1 MMEHYGSDFN
11 ATGSVMSR
19 AELEDQRRKRGE
31 CVRCG
36 QKCYQKK
43 LFKMIPITEHGKVEN
58 GRCLNCHPLDASAGA
73 IPAVSRPAT
82 QADLQRFS
90 RTQNV
95 LRQSTSAGGRSTPNG
110 GMAQRRSASQT
121 AIDASQ
127 NVRRQHGGSR
137 RTGSTSYRSSQSS
150 RSLPTRNSGR
160 SEGSATSDGPYIRT
174 DRSMDGDA
182 SVVSSTSSTRG
193 AIGPHTTGRSSES
206 LKSATLNDIHPHVD
220 GRGIDTGI
228 MPPSGTSR
236 PSYGRPNSNRS
247 ISASS
252 YYSRD
257 SDGSRDQRRF
267 TDDEQDIDEFT
278 DEYGRTY
285 QDMNGDYNHD
295 GYQQE
300 QGREYDDDEYGGV
313 GMDQPARDFG
323 ERPNFDYYYRP
334 NQDAHHEDDD
344 NDSRH
349 DANVDS
355 YDDVGR
361 VPGINTSHHLRN
373 NVGSNHES
381 GGGSSHGSYHRRP
394 PYHRNESV
402 PPGNLKSIHRSHSPD
417 FNASMDFHLQQP
429 RSHSLDHS
437 VASFADDLHRHGRES
452 TSEPDLG
459 LLGDHNVSGHRTNEH
474 GNRNWG
480 RQMDDNH
487 QQSNSYEDNSSLPE
501 PEFPVLQ
508 RLRESSN
515 DYVSILDIMHE
526 YRDMPQVQSLGM
538 LILSNLQLTD
548 DDCNGMARLGA
559 AQIIVDGMMAF
570 HDLVDL
576 QISGCRAIWNASFTT
591 LNQLAFVD
599 CGALDILSQ
608 SMSNFLRDT
617 DFQEQA
623 LSVLANLG
631 AAEQNLDIV
640 FEKGVVSRIV
650 AAMNAHI
657 NRVTLQIRGCLA
669 IANLASHHSPLKQK
683 ILESGAGHAIVIS
696 MVMHP
701 SDPELQEKALRA
713 LRNLSA
719 NCDENRIEITNIGG
733 IDAIISAMQVHR
745 DASGVQEAGAWTLS
759 NLAGNADSRILIGD
773 CGGVDVTIR
782 AMWVHSDKASVQEW
796 CCRALFTLSL
806 EHHNRAMVLDV
817 GGISAVVNAM
827 QAHNDSPAIQEM
839 GSAVLFNL
847 ASDQQS
853 KMRIV
858 DEEALDAVVLA
869 MVLHSDDD
877 KVQERACQLLLQL
890 CIAENFK
897 AMQASNVG
905 ELVRAAASKFPES
918 CGESA
923 GKLMIVIE
931 GFIAE
936 YM

>member
-36 QKCYQKK
+36 QKCFQKK

-58 GRCLNCHPLDASAGA
+58 GRCLNCNPLDAASGA

-82 QADLQRFS
+82 EADLQRFS

-95 LRQSTSAGGRSTPNG
+95 LRQSNSVSGRGSLNG
-110 GMAQRRSASQT
+110 GMANRRSASQPV
-121 AIDASQ
+121 IDDSP
-127 NVRRQHGGSR
+127 NVRRSQGGSR
-137 RTGSTSYRSSQSS
+137 RTSSSSYRNSQSS
-150 RSLPTRNSGR
+150 RSLSVRNSVR
-160 SEGSATSDGPYIRT
+160 SESTSASVTNDGQYSRT
-174 DRSMDGDA
+174 DRSIDGDS
-182 SVVSSTSSTRG
+182 SVVSSCSSVRG

-206 LKSATLNDIHPHVD
+206 IQSGPMNDMLQPVD
-220 GRGIDTGI
+220 NRGVDTGI
-228 MPPSGTSR
+228 MPPAGASR
-236 PSYGRPNSNRS
+236 PNYSRPNSSRS

-257 SDGSRDQRRF
+257 SDEQRRF
-267 TDDEQDIDEFT
+267 TDDEQDVDEFT
-278 DEYGRTY
+278 DEYGRPY
-285 QDMNGDYNHD
+285 HEMNGEYNHD
-295 GYQQE
+295 AFHQE
-300 QGREYDDDEYGGV
+300 QVKDYDDDEYVGV
-313 GMDQPARDFG
+313 GKDPVRDFG
-323 ERPNFDYYYRP
+323 DRPNFDYYLRT
-334 NQDAHHEDDD
+334 NKDAQLD
-344 NDSRH
+344 DSRH
-349 DANVDS
+349 DANVDNF
-355 YDDVGR
+355 DDVGR
-361 VPGINTSHHLRN
+361 AAGSNSNHHTRN
-373 NVGSNHES
+373 NIGSNYES
-381 GGGSSHGSYHRRP
+381 AGGSSHNSYHSRP
-394 PYHRNESV
+394 PYQRNESV
-402 PPGNLKSIHRSHSPD
+402 PPSGTTGVYRSHSPD
-417 FNASMDFHLQQP
+417 FNASVDFHLQQP

-437 VASFADDLHRHGRES
+437 VASFADDLHRQMRDS
-452 TSEPDLG
+452 TSEPDLAI
-459 LLGDHNVSGHRTNEH
+459 LSDRNQSGHRANEH
-474 GNRNWG
+474 TNRNWG
-480 RQMDDNH
+480 RQIEDGH
-487 QQSNSYEDNSSLPE
+487 QQNNSYEDNSSLSG

-508 RLRESSN
+508 RLREASN
-515 DYVSILDIMHE
+515 DYVAILNIMHE

-548 DDCNGMARLGA
+548 EDCNGMARLGA
-559 AQIIVDGMMAF
+559 AQIIVDGMIAF
-570 HDLVDL
+570 RDLIDL

-591 LNQLAFVD
+591 LNQLAFVY
-599 CGALDILSQ
+599 CGALDILSR
-608 SMSNFLRDT
+608 SMSNFLRDA

-631 AAEQNLDIV
+631 AAEQNLDII
-640 FEKGVVSRIV
+640 FEKGIVSSIV
-650 AAMNAHI
+650 ASMNAHI
-657 NRVTLQIRGCLA
+657 NRATVQIRGCLA

-701 SDPELQEKALRA
+701 IDPELQEKALRA

-759 NLAGNADSRILIGD
+759 NLAGNADSRVLIGD

-782 AMWVHSDKASVQEW
+782 AMWVHSDKVSVQEW

-806 EHHNRAMVLDV
+806 EQHNRAMILDV
-817 GGISAVVNAM
+817 GGISAIVNAM

-839 GSAVLFNL
+839 GCAVLFNL

-869 MVLHSDDD
+869 MVLHSEDD

-890 CIAENFK
+890 CIGENFK

-923 GKLMIVIE
+923 GKLMVVIE